1 MHYDLS
7 LRGETAVVF
16 TCFAVLHAVLLSPED
31 RALAYLVREVPAWSK
46 EHKCFSCHNN
56 GDAARA
62 LYMAVRLGRTVPD
75 KALQDTTRWLADPA
89 GWDYNGGDQ
98 RFSDK
103 QLDRLQFS
111 VTLLAAMDA
120 ERIKEREPLLKAAEL
135 IASQQHRDGY
145 WPVSPEGTIGSP
157 ATHGNVLATVHAR
170 RVLERAD
177 ATKYKK
183 AIEKADAWLRAKK
196 VKTVLDSASVLLAL
210 EKSNDDVAAA
220 LRKDCFAV
228 LRKGEAEDGGWGPYV
243 NSAPEVFDTALVLL
257 ALSRQSE
264 TEEIRTWL
272 KQGRAYLVRTQEK
285 DGSWPETTR
294 PSGAESYAQRVSTT
308 AWAAQALLATR

>member
-1 MHYDLS
+1 
-7 LRGETAVVF
+7 VVF
-16 TCFAVLHAVLLSPED
+16 SCFVALHAALLSPED

-46 EHKCFSCHNN
+46 EHRCFSCHNN

-62 LYMAVRLGRTVPD
+62 LYMAVRLGRKVPD
-75 KALQDTTRWLADPA
+75 MALQDTTRWLADPA
-89 GWDYNGGDQ
+89 GWDNNGGDQ

-120 ERIKEREPLLKAAEL
+120 GRIKVREPLLKAAEL
-135 IASQQHRDGY
+135 IAAQQHRDGF

-157 ATHGNVLATVHAR
+157 TTHGNILATVHAR

-183 AIEKADAWLRAKK
+183 AIEKADAWLGAKK
-196 VKTVLDSASVLLAL
+196 VKTVLDASSVLLAL
-210 EKSNDDVAAA
+210 EKASDDPAV
-220 LRKDCFAV
+220 LRRKDCFTV
-228 LRKGEAEDGGWGPYV
+228 LRKGEASEGGWGPYV
-243 NSAPEVFDTALVLL
+243 NSAPEVFDTALVVL
-257 ALSRQSE
+257 ALSSQPE

-272 KQGRAYLVRTQEK
+272 KHGRAYLMRTQEK